1 MSKDN
6 IKTVTIEQMLEA
18 GVHFGHQTKR
28 KDPKMDN
35 FVYETVEKNQ
45 IIDLYQTHEHLKKA
59 AEYLYEVAKTGKQVI
74 FIGTKRQASPIIKK
88 YANEAGCLYVNQRW
102 LGGTF
107 TNFDSVAFNL
117 RELERIETGLTTDA
131 FKHYTKKERLLL
143 ARKVEKLND
152 TVGGLRG
159 LKKYPGAVV
168 LIDIKREKTA
178 LRESLALKIPVVS
191 IVDTN
196 SNPLGSTVF
205 IPANDD
211 AIKSIDLLLSVLASA
226 IKEGYADS
234 KDVILDKTEKVAS
247 KKVDAKPEVKKEVI
261 SKKEVKEV
269 TPKKEPIKKA
279 VAKPK
284 PVEKKKTTK

>member
-1 MSKDN
+1 
-6 IKTVTIEQMLEA
+6 MLEA

-45 IIDLYQTHEHLKKA
+45 IIDLYQTHERLKKA
-59 AEYLYEVAKTGKQVI
+59 AEYLYEVAKTGKQII
-74 FIGTKRQASPIIKK
+74 FIGTKRQASPIVKK

-117 RELERIETGLTTDA
+117 RELERIETGLATDA

-178 LRESLALKIPVVS
+178 LRESIALKIPVVS

-211 AIKSIDLLLSVLASA
+211 AIKSIDLMLSVLASA

-234 KDVILDKTEKVAS
+234 KDVILDKAEKVS
-247 KKVDAKPEVKKEVI
+247 TKKVEEKPEAKKEVA

-284 PVEKKKTTK
+284 PVEKKKATK